1 VRTNLPHRRL
11 ATFFLLPLL
20 ATCTAAPER
29 HAGGIEAP
37 GAASEDERL
46 AAVLIDGVLG
56 EKR

>member
-1 VRTNLPHRRL
+1 MRTNISHLRL

-29 HAGGIEAP
+29 HAGRGEGP

-46 AAVLIDGVLG
+46 VTVLIDGVLG
-56 EKR
+56 EKP